1 MLHSLNWISQIWRN
15 FDKKLIIDS
24 FNITGITSSDANSYH
39 SALRHLLE
47 NNEIPITVL
56 EDINGTE
63 DLDDM
68 FIYDDNDDDEII
80 NDVEVEDDDDD
91 EDEGKDIVGIEN
103 ARGLITEP
111 QNHIGEEIESESGSD
126 AESLA
131 SLKRKHTDSV

>member
-1 MLHSLNWISQIWRN
+1 M
-15 FDKKLIIDS
+15 
-24 FNITGITSSDANSYH
+24 
-39 SALRHLLE
+39 
-47 NNEIPITVL
+47 
-56 EDINGTE
+56 
-63 DLDDM
+63 
-68 FIYDDNDDDEII
+68 DDEII

-131 SLKRKHTDSV
+131 SLKRKHTDSVWSESEAEQEIVSVFSDIRNKQTLFLLEILFDKNDNLTTFFVTKSISY